1 MIMNKTEK
9 ISNGADK
16 KPLGKVTHYYDKAM
30 VAIVK
35 LSGRGLKVGDAI
47 KFVKGENEFTQNIES
62 MQIEHEALKSA
73 KKGQEVAVK
82 TDQPTKEGALV
93 YKAE

>member
-1 MIMNKTEK
+1 MNE
-9 ISNGADK
+9 

-35 LSGRGLKVGDAI
+35 LSGGLKVGDAV

-73 KKGQEVAVK
+73 KKDQEVAIKVS
-82 TDQPTKEGALV
+82 QPAKEGALV

>member
-1 MIMNKTEK
+1 MNE
-9 ISNGADK
+9 

-35 LSGRGLKVGDAI
+35 LIGGGLKTGDAV

-62 MQIEHEALKSA
+62 MQVEHEALKSA
-73 KKGQEVAVK
+73 KKGQEIAVK
-82 TDQPTKEGALV
+82 VDQPTKEGALV

>member
-1 MIMNKTEK
+1 MEE
-9 ISNGADK
+9 

-30 VAIVK
+30 VVIVK
-35 LSGRGLKVGDAI
+35 LVGGGLKVGDAV

-62 MQIEHEALKSA
+62 IQIEHEALKSA

-82 TDQPTKEGALV
+82 INQPIKEGALV

>member
-1 MIMNKTEK
+1 MNE
-9 ISNGADK
+9 

-35 LSGRGLKVGDAI
+35 LSGGLKIGDAV

-73 KKGQEVAVK
+73 KKGQEVAIKVS
-82 TDQPTKEGALV
+82 QPAKEGALV

>member
-1 MIMNKTEK
+1 MTKQ
-9 ISNGADK
+9 ISNGVNE

-35 LSGRGLKVGDAI
+35 LIDGGLKVGDAV
-47 KFVKGENEFTQNIES
+47 KFTKGENEFIQNIES
-62 MQIEHEALKSA
+62 MQIEHENLQSA
-73 KKGQEVAVK
+73 KKGQEVAIKVS
-82 TDQPTKEGALV
+82 QPAKEGALV